1 MNSFQAKQIQIADY
15 LQTLG
20 IKPTKVQGNNYWY
33 RSPYRNE
40 QSASFKVDT
49 AKNIWYD
56 HGTGKG
62 GNILD
67 LIMCMHNIH
76 SIETALTY
84 LSRQSISTKR
94 PVHSSFSSNVMK
106 EQNPV
111 MTIQSIIPITHPKLI
126 EWIRERKIDLSLVN
140 RYCREIYFLIA

>member
-1 MNSFQAKQIQIADY
+1 MNTAQAKQIQIADY

-20 IKPTKVQGNNYWY
+20 IKPSIIKGDNYWY
-33 RSPYRNE
+33 RSPFREE

-56 HGTGKG
+56 HGTGEG

-67 LIMCMHNIH
+67 LVMRMYNTH

-84 LSRQSISTKR
+84 LSEQNISTK
-94 PVHSSFSSNVMK
+94 
-106 EQNPV
+106 Q
-111 MTIQSIIPITHPKLI
+111 TIQQY
-126 EWIRERKIDLSLVN
+126 
-140 RYCREIYFLIA
+140 RYE